1 MRQTSLGFVLL
12 ALVCLPFADLSTHVA
27 DPWLELQRLG
37 AGLLTPDIPSWSA
50 IQLALFSTLAFAIQG
65 VALGV
70 FLGFLL
76 SLGYAYVGIRL
87 LASTLRSV
95 HELFWAL
102 LLLQVLGLSPLTGIL
117 ALALPYGGTFAK
129 IYGELYEEADPR
141 PRDALGERRRTLSGF
156 FFAVLPLTLRPMA
169 HYTAYRLECGI
180 RSSAVLG
187 FIGLPTLGYHLE
199 TAVRQ
204 GDYATGAFFFYAL
217 VALVA
222 TLKLWLR
229 PILIPVYL
237 LLAAIY
243 LPPIAHPD
251 WDLLRQFVT
260 HDMVPAPF
268 RGGGQWLPWLETLWQ
283 GQMLPGLKNTL
294 ILAILAFAATA
305 AFTLISFPFS
315 SPLFGRPGSRVL
327 AKGLM
332 VLFRSAPE
340 YLLAFLG
347 LMIWGPSMLPGI
359 LALSLHNGAIIGTLV
374 SRYTR
379 TLRLREDAATGMNR
393 YFYEVLPRVYRQF
406 LAYSLYRFEI
416 ILRETAI
423 LGVLGIPT
431 LGFYIDSAFSEMR
444 YDRAI
449 ILLLLTAVLNIGV
462 DVISRHLRLQLHL
475 RTQPET
481 L

>member
-1 MRQTSLGFVLL
+1 MRQTSLVFVLL
-12 ALVCLPFADLSTHVA
+12 ALICLPFADLSIHAA

-37 AGLLTPDIPSWSA
+37 IGLLSPDFPGWTSVRD
-50 IQLALFSTLAFAIQG
+50 ALFSTLAFALQG

-70 FLGFLL
+70 ALGFLL
-76 SLGYAYVGIRL
+76 SLGYTSVVIRL
-87 LASTLRSV
+87 IASFLRSI

-129 IYGELYEEADPR
+129 IYGELYEESDKR
-141 PRDALGERRRTLSGF
+141 PREALGIGGGTLSGF
-156 FFAVLPLTLRPMA
+156 FYTVLPLTLKPMA
-169 HYTAYRLECGI
+169 QYTAYRLECGI

-204 GDYATGAFFFYAL
+204 GDYATGAFFFYTL
-217 VALVA
+217 VVLVA
-222 TLKLWLR
+222 TMRFWLR
-229 PILIPVYL
+229 PVLIPVYL
-237 LLAAIY
+237 GLAVYY
-243 LPPIAHPD
+243 LPPIAQPD
-251 WDLLRQFVT
+251 GALLTQFLT
-260 HDMVPAPF
+260 HDIVPAPL
-268 RGGGQWLPWLETLWQ
+268 RGGGELMPWLAALWQ
-283 GQMLPGLKNTL
+283 GQMLPGLQNTVV
-294 ILAILAFAATA
+294 LAVLAFAATA
-305 AFTLISFPFS
+305 LITLFSFPFS
-315 SPLFGRPGSRVL
+315 SPLFGSPRTRTV
-327 AKGLM
+327 ARALM
-332 VLFRSAPE
+332 VLLRSAPE

-347 LMIWGPSMLPGI
+347 LMVWGPSMVPGI

-379 TLRLREDAATGMNR
+379 TMTLREDAVEGLNR
-393 YFYEVLPRVYRQF
+393 YLYEVLPRIYRQF

-431 LGFYIDSAFSEMR
+431 LGFFIDSAFSEMR
-444 YDRAI
+444 YDRALV
-449 ILLLLTAVLNIGV
+449 LLLVTAFLNIGV
-462 DVISRHLRLQLHL
+462 DTLARRVRLHLHL
-475 RTQPET
+475 RNQPET